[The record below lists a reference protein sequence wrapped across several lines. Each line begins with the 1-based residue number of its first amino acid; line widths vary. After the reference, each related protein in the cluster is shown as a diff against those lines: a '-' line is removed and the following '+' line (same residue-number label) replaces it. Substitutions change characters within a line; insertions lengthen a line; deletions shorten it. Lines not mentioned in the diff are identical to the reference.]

1 MSTQDQS
8 RRNFLK
14 VMSAAGATL
23 AMAGGAKAAPEAEAQ
38 GKNVALLKTP
48 PMEKIRVG
56 FIGVGARGSGHVSS
70 MMKLDGVEVIAIC
83 DTHEPSRKASVNNVV
98 KNGRKE
104 PAAFGDKGE
113 LHYQEMLKRDDLDIV
128 IIATPWEWHTRM
140 CVDAMNAGKHAFTE
154 VPAAVTE
161 EECWQLVNTAE
172 KTQKHCMMLENCC
185 YGREE
190 LFCLNLIAQG
200 MLGELL
206 HGEGGYL
213 HDLRGQMHE
222 VAHGTGSWRT
232 YHYIKRNGNL
242 YPTHGLGPLAQYMN
256 INRGDKFDYMSSV
269 SSPAFGRADYAKKN
283 FPPDHNWNKVEK
295 WNGGDQNTSIIKTAL
310 GRSIIVQFNETS
322 PRPYSRINLIRGT
335 KGIFMGYPSRL
346 MIEGVTPGGETWID
360 DNGKDSKLE
369 EFMKTNE
376 HPLWKKMGEL
386 AKKNG
391 GHGGMDFIMLWRV
404 ATCLRNGEP
413 LDQTVYDAAAW
424 SSVGPLSE
432 KSVAA
437 KSCNVDFPDF
447 TRGAWKTTPP
457 LGIIS

>member
-1 MSTQDQS
+1 MNQQDQS

-14 VMSAAGATL
+14 VMTAAGATL
-23 AMAGGAKAAPEAEAQ
+23 ALANTAKAQPAAE

-56 FIGVGARGSGHVSS
+56 FIGVGARGSGHVGS
-70 MMKLDGVEVIAIC
+70 MLKLEGVEVTAIC
-83 DTHEPSRKASVNNVV
+83 DTHEPSRKASVARCV
-98 KNGRKE
+98 KEGRKE
-104 PAAFGDKGE
+104 PAGYGEKGE
-113 LHYQEMLKRDDLDIV
+113 LHYQEMLKRDDIDMV

-154 VPAAVTE
+154 VPAAITE
-161 EECWQLVNTAE
+161 DECWQLVNTAE

-213 HDLRGQMHE
+213 HDLRGQMRE
-222 VAHGTGSWRT
+222 VEHGTGSWRT
-232 YHYIKRNGNL
+232 YHYIKRNGNM
-242 YPTHGLGPLAQYMN
+242 YPTHGLGPIAQYMN
-256 INRGDKFDYMSSV
+256 VNRGDKFDYMSSV
-269 SSPAFGRADYAKKN
+269 SSPAVARAEYAKKN
-283 FPPDHNWNKVEK
+283 FPPDHK
-295 WNGGDQNTSIIKTAL
+295 WNQVKEWKGGDQNTSIIKTAL
-310 GRSIIVQFNETS
+310 GRSIIVQFNES
-322 PRPYSRINLIRGT
+322 DPRPYSRINLIRGS

-346 MIEGVTPGGETWID
+346 MIEGVTPKGDSWLQ
-360 DNGKDSKLE
+360 DNEKEAKLE
-369 EFMKTNE
+369 EFMKKYE
-376 HPLWKKMGEL
+376 HPLWAKMGEM

-391 GHGGMDFIMLWRV
+391 GHGGMDFIMLWRIV
-404 ATCLRNGEP
+404 TCLRAGEP
-413 LDQTVYDAAAW
+413 LDQSVYDAAAW
-424 SSVGPLSE
+424 SAVGPLSE

-437 KSCNVDFPDF
+437 KSCNVDFADY
-447 TRGAWKTTPP
+447 TRGAWRTTPP